1 MCPQV
6 PRASKAVGLKQS
18 QLPPATVKHTPNS
31 SGRQPQ
37 GPSDF
42 DRGGEW
48 TDTDLPQNQLPWG
61 PRIFLTDSTIWR
73 TKRNCSVSLSI

>member
-18 QLPPATVKHTPNS
+18 QLPPATMKHTPNS

-73 TKRNCSVSLSI
+73 IGLKEIARFP